1 LTWAVVAFVEDEG
14 HAPPLLVS
22 ALECRQW
29 GCMPDGISRAD
40 QPAGLLTKMTHV
52 LNVYDQWSA
61 YIRAESKGRGAKFK
75 QRADP
80 HLRQFLDYVIEGK
93 Q

>member
-1 LTWAVVAFVEDEG
+1 VVAFVENEG
-14 HAPPLLVS
+14 PPPQALTS

-29 GCMPDGISRAD
+29 GCMPDGTSRAD
-40 QPAGLLTKMTHV
+40 QPAGLLTKMTHAI
-52 LNVYDQWSA
+52 NVYDQWSA
-61 YIRAESKGRGAKFK
+61 YICAESKGRGAKFK